1 MVSVDLGVVEVEFGL
16 FPVAEGAEG
25 LTLIL
30 FVAWSLLAV
39 LGLRF
44 AYYAHRNM
52 ARTAVDVQA
61 TLWVLLRYAG
71 GLAALFGL
79 AGVLEIV
86 TSLSFEG
93 KNGLLLAMAL
103 LLALALRQ
111 IHRTGTGEAAVLPG
125 SFDRGVRVAFGVTI
139 LLYIAL
145 VAVTGRTAATA
156 TLEGVSAV
164 GFILYGGAYFQ
175 AQTANSRL
183 QGTMLDSLLRHLLPV
198 LTFAAL
204 VGIVALAVPLGVPL
218 IVVLHVQ
225 VVFVIMTA
233 TALMTATIKLRQNLA
248 TL

>member
-1 MVSVDLGVVEVEFGL
+1 MVSVDLGLVEVEFGL

-39 LGLRF
+39 LGVRF

-52 ARTAVDVQA
+52 ARTDIEVQA

-71 GLAALFGL
+71 ALAALFGI
-79 AGVLEIV
+79 AGVLEV
-86 TSLSFEG
+86 VSSLTFAG

-103 LLALALRQ
+103 LLALSLRQ
-111 IHRTGTGEAAVLPG
+111 IHRAGTGQAAVL
-125 SFDRGVRVAFGVTI
+125 SASLDRGVRLAFAAAV
-139 LLYIAL
+139 LVYVAL
-145 VAVTGRTAATA
+145 VGVTGRTAATA
-156 TLEGVSAV
+156 TLEGLCAA

-175 AQTANSRL
+175 AQTAGSRL
-183 QGTMLDSLLRHLLPV
+183 QGTMLDSLVRHLLPV
-198 LTFAAL
+198 LAFAAL
-204 VGIVALAVPLGVPL
+204 VGIVALAVPFGVAP
-218 IVVLHVQ
+218 IVVLHIR